1 MPPFRQRRVLQGERR
16 LSARVRQHVRELQL
30 PVQERLCA
38 TREQARLQRRYPV
51 SMARPDIVVFFLFC
65 FSVEQVCSHY
75 TDCKIA
81 ELLHISMRQKS
92 LMALVLFFCVFFFSL
107 HTAGCD
113 HTVNSVSGTITSP
126 NWPDKYPSKKA
137 CTWALTTTPGHRIKI
152 VCGTSA
158 FARMCNFTCQSKIYS
173 SGAPCARLI
182 ELLNP
187 VRGHLCLPQRRRAPS
202 RLLNPNDD
210 VLPPRFSHT

>member
-1 MPPFRQRRVLQGERR
+1 MLHENKHDCKEGMQFLRRIPIL
-16 LSARVRQHVRELQL
+16 L
-30 PVQERLCA
+30 
-38 TREQARLQRRYPV
+38 
-51 SMARPDIVVFFLFC
+51 FFSLC

-81 ELLHISMRQKS
+81 ELHHISMRQKS
-92 LMALVLFFCVFFFSL
+92 LMALCFFFVRLLLFFFPL

-158 FARMCNFTCQSKIYS
+158 SARTCNSTCQSKIYS

-187 VRGHLCLPQRRRAPS
+187 RQGTSVFTAVPS
-202 RLLNPNDD
+202 GAVVP
-210 VLPPRFSHT
+210 SQS